1 MLTLVCVW
9 HLLWYVFRI
18 CSDLPRHC
26 AQSTL
31 QCKVDWAQCRGKS
44 EQMRNCVHASTFQSF
59 ALAGVEQLY
68 GCIHMG
74 RMNLLDVSTHVKPL
88 DGCLHLITLA
98 SAGSRHICVDAW
110 PSCERVSS
118 LCLIIHLPLDM
129 LVSTCRC
136 TWKGCTCTVA
146 RIMVPVAVPSTD
158 HVFWITRPAD
168 TDRYGAQDACHRDAP
183 ATNTPLTFDL

>member
-1 MLTLVCVW
+1 MCLASALTCPDTAPNPP
-9 HLLWYVFRI
+9 
-18 CSDLPRHC
+18 C
-26 AQSTL
+26 
-31 QCKVDWAQCRGKS
+31 
-44 EQMRNCVHASTFQSF
+44 NCVHASTFQSF

-168 TDRYGAQDACHRDAP
+168 TDRYGAQDACHRDALRGVTGNYAASSNQHP
-183 ATNTPLTFDL
+183 FDL